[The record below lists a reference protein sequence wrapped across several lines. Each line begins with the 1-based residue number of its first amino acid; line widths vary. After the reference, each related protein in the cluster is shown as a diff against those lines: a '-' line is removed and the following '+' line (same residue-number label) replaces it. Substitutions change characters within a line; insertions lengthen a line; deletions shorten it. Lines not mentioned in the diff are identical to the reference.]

1 MRDVAVQHNRDGGTL
16 ESGSDAGQST
26 IDPPTVAMSARRPP
40 MPPLPPLPP
49 LPLPSQPGSL
59 FGAPITDLWSGSPMG
74 VTPPVTP
81 PRSPKLRPCDGSA
94 APTLASTL
102 TPVDEQEVSGVQSQM
117 EAMDLDT
124 AGTTCEDSVVGIV
137 PIWDSTLRWS
147 KIALAVFEHC
157 DDAGSVEVPLND
169 GTAPVVR
176 CRHLHAPIMVRAQ
189 WVYHQQTQTHSVD
202 HWTRHLFSLVNGEP
216 ARTTANI
223 EAFVDRSSGA
233 IARIC
238 ILRPQAASKLAQMA
252 GAVPPS
258 ALLIFDPPEE
268 RLEQLR
274 ATRRALEQGGSI
286 GYTPAMEAV
295 VGKELAKLPLKG
307 DRSCEGQ
314 QVWGETVQF
323 LHELSTLTS
332 ALTELHAANEIR
344 NVVGSAGGGSGA
356 SVAGLTAWRNHVV
369 SSA

>member
-1 MRDVAVQHNRDGGTL
+1 
-16 ESGSDAGQST
+16 
-26 IDPPTVAMSARRPP
+26 
-40 MPPLPPLPP
+40 MPPLPPLP
-49 LPLPSQPGSL
+49 LPSQPSQPGSL

-81 PRSPKLRPCDGSA
+81 PRSPKLRPCDGSS

-117 EAMDLDT
+117 ADMDLDT
-124 AGTTCEDSVVGIV
+124 AGTTCDDAVVGIV
-137 PIWDSTLRWS
+137 PVWDSSLRWS
-147 KIALAVFEHC
+147 KVALAVFEHC
-157 DDAGSVEVPLND
+157 DEAESVEVPLDD
-169 GTAPVVR
+169 GSAPAVR
-176 CRHLHAPIMVRAQ
+176 CRHLHQPIMIRAQ

-202 HWTRHLFSLVNGEP
+202 HWTRHLFSLVHGEP

-274 ATRRALEQGGSI
+274 ATRSALERGGSI
-286 GYTPAMEAV
+286 GYTPSEEAV
-295 VGKELAKLPLKG
+295 VGKELSALPLKG

-314 QVWGETVQF
+314 QVWGDTVRF
-323 LHELSTLTS
+323 LHQLSALTM

-344 NVVGSAGGGSGA
+344 SVIGSANVGSGA
-356 SVAGLTAWRNHVV
+356 SVAGLDAWRGHLV

>member
-1 MRDVAVQHNRDGGTL
+1 
-16 ESGSDAGQST
+16 
-26 IDPPTVAMSARRPP
+26 MSALRPP
-40 MPPLPPLPP
+40 MPSLPPLPP

-59 FGAPITDLWSGSPMG
+59 FGAPIADLWSGSPMG
-74 VTPPVTP
+74 VTPPITP
-81 PRSPKLRPCDGSA
+81 PRSPKLRPCDGSG

-102 TPVDEQEVSGVQSQM
+102 TPVDEQEVSGVGSQM

-137 PIWDSTLRWS
+137 PVWDSTLRWS
-147 KIALAVFEHC
+147 KVALAVFEHC
-157 DDAGSVEVPLND
+157 DEAESVEVPLND
-169 GTAPVVR
+169 GSAPVVR
-176 CRHLHAPIMVRAQ
+176 CRHLHQPIMIRAQ
-189 WVYHQQTQTHSVD
+189 WVYHQQTQTHSID
-202 HWTRHLFSLVNGEP
+202 HWTRHLFSLIHGEP

-274 ATRRALEQGGSI
+274 ATRSALERGRSI

-295 VGKELAKLPLKG
+295 VGKELSALPLKG
-307 DRSCEGQ
+307 DRSREGTR
-314 QVWGETVQF
+314 VWGDTVRF
-323 LHELSTLTS
+323 LHELSALTS
-332 ALTELHAANEIR
+332 ALTELHAANEVR
-344 NVVGSAGGGSGA
+344 SVMGSAGGGSGA
-356 SVAGLTAWRNHVV
+356 SIAGLSAWRSHVV